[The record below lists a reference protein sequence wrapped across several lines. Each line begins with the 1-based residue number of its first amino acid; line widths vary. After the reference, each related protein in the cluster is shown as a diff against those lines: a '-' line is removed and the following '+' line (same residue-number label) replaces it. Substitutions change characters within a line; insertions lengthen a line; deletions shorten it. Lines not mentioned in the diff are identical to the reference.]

1 MATNHRVPY
10 FMSYDAAKS
19 YAQELA
25 DRCRTPD
32 RTRYVAL
39 ARASRWAVGTKKQLE
54 DLGLAPL
61 VPLYSRQN
69 VRMKR
74 EQQAQIFA
82 YWNQC
87 GNIHTTAK
95 KFGVSYDK
103 VYHIIRLMRKS
114 K

>member
-1 MATNHRVPY
+1 MSTNHRVPY
-10 FMSYDAAKS
+10 FTNYEDAKA
-19 YAQELA
+19 YAQALA

-39 ARASRWAVGTKKQLE
+39 AWANRWAVGTKKQLE
-54 DLGLAPL
+54 DLGLGPL

-74 EQQAQIFA
+74 EDQAQIFA

-87 GNIHTTAK
+87 GDIKKTAK
-95 KFGVSYDK
+95 KFDVPCSK
-103 VYHIIRLMRKS
+103 VYHIVRLMRNK

>member
-1 MATNHRVPY
+1 MASNKRVPY
-10 FMSYDAAKS
+10 FTGYAEAER
-19 YAQELA
+19 YAQLLA
-25 DRCRTPD
+25 DRCRTGD
-32 RTRYVAL
+32 RTRYVAPAG
-39 ARASRWAVGTKKQLE
+39 ARGWAVGTKKQLE

-82 YWNQC
+82 YWTQC
-87 GNIHTTAK
+87 GNFKKTAK
-95 KFGVSYDK
+95 KFGVSYSK
-103 VYHIIRLMRKS
+103 VYHIVRLMRNK

>member
-1 MATNHRVPY
+1 MHY
-10 FMSYDAAKS
+10 EDAKA
-19 YAQELA
+19 YAQALA

-39 ARASRWAVGTKKQLE
+39 ARAQRWAVGTKKQLE
-54 DLGLAPL
+54 DLGLGPL

-74 EQQAQIFA
+74 EEQEQIFA

-87 GNIHTTAK
+87 GSFKKTAK
-95 KFGVSYDK
+95 KFGVSHSK
-103 VYHIIRLMRKS
+103 VYHIVRLLRNNK
-114 K
+114 

>member
-1 MATNHRVPY
+1 MPTNHRVPY
-10 FMSYDAAKS
+10 FTRYEDAKV
-19 YAQELA
+19 YAQALA

-39 ARASRWAVGTKKQLE
+39 AWANRWAVGTKKQLE
-54 DLGLAPL
+54 DLGLGPL

-69 VRMKR
+69 VRMKQ
-74 EQQAQIFA
+74 EEQAQIFA

-87 GNIHTTAK
+87 GNIKKTAT
-95 KFGVSYDK
+95 KFGVSYGK
-103 VYHIIRLMRKS
+103 VYHIVRLMRNK

>member
-1 MATNHRVPY
+1 MTTNHRVPY
-10 FMSYDAAKS
+10 FTNYEDAKV
-19 YAQELA
+19 YAQALA

-39 ARASRWAVGTKKQLE
+39 AWANRWAVGTKKQLE
-54 DLGLAPL
+54 DLGLGPL

-74 EQQAQIFA
+74 EEKAQIFA

-87 GNIHTTAK
+87 GDINKTAK
-95 KFGVSYDK
+95 KFGMSYGK
-103 VYHIIRLMRKS
+103 VYHIVRLMRNK

>member
-10 FMSYDAAKS
+10 FTNYEAAKA
-19 YAQELA
+19 YAQALA

-39 ARASRWAVGTKKQLE
+39 AWANRWAVGTKKQLE
-54 DLGLAPL
+54 DLGLGPL

-69 VRMKR
+69 VRMKQ
-74 EQQAQIFA
+74 EEQAQIFA

-87 GNIHTTAK
+87 GDINKTAV
-95 KFGVSYDK
+95 KFGVSYGK
-103 VYHIIRLMRKS
+103 VYHIVRLMRNK